1 MAAETPLL
9 PQRGPP
15 GASRGATPQLA
26 CIIFGIG
33 SERLI
38 IPAVGKNQ
46 PQSGRTLHL
55 ERTLAASPERVFA
68 ACVEA
73 ERLAEWW
80 GPAGFTSP
88 SVQLDVRKGGRY
100 RITMRPPE
108 GDAFHLRG
116 EFREVAP
123 PRRLVY
129 TFVWEEPDPDDQET
143 VVTMTFERVGENTKL
158 SLDQS
163 PFKTDARYELHEG
176 GWTETLD
183 RLERS
188 LARAR

>member
-1 MAAETPLL
+1 VE
-9 PQRGPP
+9 
-15 GASRGATPQLA
+15 
-26 CIIFGIG
+26 
-33 SERLI
+33 
-38 IPAVGKNQ
+38 KNQ
-46 PQSGRTLHL
+46 RQSGRTLHL

-88 SVQLDVRKGGRY
+88 SVQLDVREGGRY
-100 RITMRPPE
+100 RITMQPPE

-116 EFREVAP
+116 EFRAVEP
-123 PRRLVY
+123 PRRLEY

-143 VVTMTFERVGENTKL
+143 VVTLTFERVGENTKL
-158 SLDQS
+158 SLDQGS
-163 PFKTDARYELHEG
+163 FKTDARYELHEG

-183 RLERS
+183 RLETS
-188 LARAR
+188 LARTG

>member
-1 MAAETPLL
+1 M
-9 PQRGPP
+9 
-15 GASRGATPQLA
+15 
-26 CIIFGIG
+26 
-33 SERLI
+33 
-38 IPAVGKNQ
+38 IPAVGVNQ

-80 GPAGFTSP
+80 GPAGFTAP
-88 SVQLDVRKGGRY
+88 SMQLDVRKGGRY
-100 RITMRPPE
+100 RITMRPPD

-116 EFREVAP
+116 EFREVER

-143 VVTMTFERVGENTKL
+143 VVTLTFERVGENTKL

-163 PFKTDARYELHEG
+163 PFKTDARYELHKG

-188 LARAR
+188 LARTG

>member
-1 MAAETPLL
+1 VRL
-9 PQRGPP
+9 PV
-15 GASRGATPQLA
+15 
-26 CIIFGIG
+26 
-33 SERLI
+33 
-38 IPAVGKNQ
+38 VGKIQ
-46 PQSGRTLHL
+46 PQSGKTLHL

-73 ERLAEWW
+73 ERFAEWW

-123 PRRLVY
+123 PLRLVY

-143 VVTMTFERVGENTKL
+143 VVSLTFERVGENTTL
-158 SLDQS
+158 SLDQG

-176 GWTETLD
+176 GWIQTLD

-188 LARAR
+188 LARTR